1 MKMNAFTLKTTL
13 AVMVTAMALT
23 SCLKRKDYPPTPVIE
38 YTDFIKYGS
47 DSAEFIFHFTDGDG
61 DVGLSEG
68 DTTGEFSRGK
78 RTYYNL
84 IMTYYFKDTSG
95 NFVPFDRKPSS
106 PDTLDTLVYAYR
118 IPDITPIGQNKVL
131 DGEMRV
137 RLMNPYFDSRHRAF
151 RYDAYIYDRSLKKS
165 NVIQT
170 PELTP

>member
-1 MKMNAFTLKTTL
+1 MEMNAFTLKIAL
-13 AVMVTAMALT
+13 AAMLTAMALT

-47 DSAEFIFHFTDGDG
+47 DSAEFVFRFTDGDG
-61 DVGLSEG
+61 DVGLGEG
-68 DTTGEFSRGK
+68 DTTGNFARDK

-84 IMTYYFKDTSG
+84 IMTYYFRDTSG
-95 NFVPFDRKPSS
+95 NFVPFDSDPSS

-137 RLMNPYFDSRHRAF
+137 RLMSPYYAPGHQVF

-170 PELTP
+170 PQITP